1 MWIYANILLKYWLS
15 LLHTWE
21 MWHISHTNSNSLH
34 HSTHPRHWPSLS
46 QPQACKRFEGHALFW
61 KSLMG
66 DSDLKKFTLLRVIT
80 LKHKLVMGLQN
91 SIIRTHH
98 NLLTSY
104 WTWALLPVFH
114 GHKDYCIG
122 SIFITKSLYTSD
134 YIVRISLLL
143 KLLASECVHVF
154 NKIFDLYK

>member
-1 MWIYANILLKYWLS
+1 MCFFL
-15 LLHTWE
+15 
-21 MWHISHTNSNSLH
+21 
-34 HSTHPRHWPSLS
+34 
-46 QPQACKRFEGHALFW
+46 

-66 DSDLKKFTLLRVIT
+66 DSDKFTLLRVIT

-91 SIIRTHH
+91 SIICTHH
-98 NLLTSY
+98 NLLLTSY

-114 GHKDYCIG
+114 GQKYYCIG

-134 YIVRISLLL
+134 YIVRVSLLL
-143 KLLASECVHVF
+143 KLLASECIHVF